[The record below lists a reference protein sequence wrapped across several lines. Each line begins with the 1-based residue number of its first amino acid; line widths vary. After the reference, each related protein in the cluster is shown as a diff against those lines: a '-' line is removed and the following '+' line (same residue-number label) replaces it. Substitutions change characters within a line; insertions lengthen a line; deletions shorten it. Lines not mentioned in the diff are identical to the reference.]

1 MESYKVPAG
10 RSVAEITVKKS
21 RFIATVAPAETE
33 KQALLFFAEIKK
45 QYRDAKHNVT
55 AFRLKDGN
63 LARYSDDGEPHSTA
77 GLPTFQAITHFG
89 LTNCAVVVTRYFG
102 GILLGTG
109 GLVRAYYEAACA
121 GIEAGTVLTMKQATV
136 LTGACSYADYAL
148 LEPRLHRTGLAVRE
162 CDFSEWVRLSL
173 VLESSLVLNFEKEMT
188 ELLAGRLSFEK
199 EQEIFYGF

>member
-21 RFIATVAPAETE
+21 RFIATVAPVETE
-33 KQALLFFAEIKK
+33 EQALSFFAEIKK

-55 AFRLKDGN
+55 AFQLKNGN

-109 GLVRAYYEAACA
+109 GLVRAYHEAACA

-136 LTGACSYADYAL
+136 LVGSCSYADYAL
-148 LEPRLHRTGLAVRE
+148 LEPRLHRPGLAVRDCNFTE
-162 CDFSEWVRLSL
+162 EVQLGL
-173 VLESSLVLNFEKEMT
+173 VLESALVLDFQTEIT
-188 ELLAGRLSFEK
+188 ELLAGRLFFEK